1 MLTLTVFGYDVSNNA
16 ARKQVHFVWQLLC
29 FERNQFAAANCSTSC
44 LLGISKLNKVS
55 IHVTKFQYP
64 ADFGALGRA
73 LLENNDA
80 YSSRVYTFP
89 KSNHMTV
96 SEFIFHLHV
105 ENQML

>member
-16 ARKQVHFVWQLLC
+16 ASKQVHFVWQLFCL
-29 FERNQFAAANCSTSC
+29 ERNQFPAANCSTTC
-44 LLGISKLNKVS
+44 LLGTSKLNKLN

-80 YSSRVYTFP
+80 YSSRVYIFP

-105 ENQML
+105 ENQIL